1 MYLIAKVL
9 VKYSVFIFLLQF
21 LTCYEIPVD
30 YSRAAYPQVIFTSSL
45 DTTFYNTKID
55 SALHAFDTCK
65 VHYSQMSTKITND
78 FDLKYIFAYA
88 NFYDSIFPPHNYFN
102 LSVNDTFH
110 VRIDSIPAQCR
121 YEPYFDSRMI
131 QQISRDSS
139 KQPDGSY
146 SLYYAFKP
154 LYRSKGYVCFDAKK
168 PEYLY
173 GYYYDTV
180 GDFILC
186 YCVDT
191 PKEVRIKIDTIKWSY
206 LLSINNTDTTWLFNK
221 LVLKGKTNTI
231 ALKIGFKAEGSYSQK
246 QDSLDILDDPVK
258 EYSIN
263 RYLISSKDS
272 LLNITLEDRADS
284 YILLL
289 EAFNGLD
296 KKILLNPPHKTNSHL
311 NDF

>member
-1 MYLIAKVL
+1 VYLIAKVL
-9 VKYSVFIFLLQF
+9 VKYSIFIFLLQF

-45 DTTFYNTKID
+45 DTTFYNTNID

-65 VHYSQMSTKITND
+65 VRYSKMRTKIIHN
-78 FDLKYIFAYA
+78 FDLKYTFGYA
-88 NFYDSIFPPHNYFN
+88 HFYDSIYPPYNYFN

-110 VRIDSIPAQCR
+110 VRIDSIPAQR
-121 YEPYFDSRMI
+121 TYEPYLNSSMI
-131 QQISRDSS
+131 QQISRDSI

-146 SLYYAFKP
+146 SLHYAFKP
-154 LYRSKGYVCFDAKK
+154 LYRSKGYIFFGPKD
-168 PEYLY
+168 PIYFG
-173 GYYYDTV
+173 GYDSDTV

-191 PKEVRIKIDTIKWSY
+191 PKEVRVKIDTIKWSY
-206 LLSINNTDTTWLFNK
+206 LLSINDTDTTWLFNK
-221 LVLKGKTNTI
+221 LVLKGKTS
-231 ALKIGFKAEGSYSQK
+231 AFSLKIRIKDEDSYSEI
-246 QDSLDILDDPVK
+246 QDSSDILDDPVK
-258 EYSIN
+258 EYSIF
-263 RYLISSKDS
+263 RYPISPKDS
-272 LLNITLEDRADS
+272 LLNITIKHCADS

-296 KKILLNPPHKTNSHL
+296 KKLLINPPRNTTSYL